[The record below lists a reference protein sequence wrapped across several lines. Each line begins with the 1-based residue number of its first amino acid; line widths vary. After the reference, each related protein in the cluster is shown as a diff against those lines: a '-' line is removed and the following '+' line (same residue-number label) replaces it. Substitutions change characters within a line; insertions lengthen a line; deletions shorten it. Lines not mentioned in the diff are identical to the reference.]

1 MSQFRTVV
9 FTGKLRPGVDPE
21 QAIRDFASTFK
32 VAEDKA
38 RQLINEG
45 REKALKKEVDP
56 AAAERYRDVLAD
68 IGLEA
73 RIEPSESGSG
83 HAQPCPKCGAHAV
96 EQGICQSCGILVE
109 AYLAN
114 QAAERNAQA
123 GGAPASLSMAK
134 PGTPQDEETPD
145 IWPVPEARALP
156 AGHALGWIQGGWRLF
171 ARAPGI
177 WIGALVVFLVI
188 NIVLAFVPF
197 IGGLITTLL
206 GPVLMGG
213 FMLGARKLDHGEDF
227 QLGDLFAGFSANTG
241 HLIAIGGLYLLG
253 SILLALIAMALV
265 IGPMISAAGG
275 LDPNSLQTQ
284 SPEAL
289 FATMAPAISLTVL
302 VILAL
307 MIPLIMAYWFAPAL
321 AMLDG
326 LGPIAAMKLSFVG
339 CVKNVLPFLIYGLI
353 ALVLIV
359 VGMIPF
365 LLGLLVVSPLLI
377 ASLYVSYR
385 EIFHGA

>member
-1 MSQFRTVV
+1 
-9 FTGKLRPGVDPE
+9 
-21 QAIRDFASTFK
+21 
-32 VAEDKA
+32 
-38 RQLINEG
+38 
-45 REKALKKEVDP
+45 
-56 AAAERYRDVLAD
+56 
-68 IGLEA
+68 
-73 RIEPSESGSG
+73 
-83 HAQPCPKCGAHAV
+83 
-96 EQGICQSCGILVE
+96 
-109 AYLAN
+109 
-114 QAAERNAQA
+114 
-123 GGAPASLSMAK
+123 
-134 PGTPQDEETPD
+134 
-145 IWPVPEARALP
+145 
-156 AGHALGWIQGGWRLF
+156 
-171 ARAPGI
+171 
-177 WIGALVVFLVI
+177 
-188 NIVLAFVPF
+188 
-197 IGGLITTLL
+197 
-206 GPVLMGG
+206 
-213 FMLGARKLDHGEDF
+213 
-227 QLGDLFAGFSANTG
+227 
-241 HLIAIGGLYLLG
+241 
-253 SILLALIAMALV
+253 
-265 IGPMISAAGG
+265 MISAAGG